1 MNKEGREGQQ
11 KKEGDISNVT
21 MKEDT
26 PVEMAAEMAKA
37 LNARGGGPTATKK
50 KRKEGANYFENR
62 TYHARDHDKSK
73 LFMQDTQF
81 EIKSGLPKNK
91 RKIPGTNKFFTLNGC
106 ELGHFHH
113 IYTSSHTKEENCA
126 AVRLFPCACGP
137 CAAQLRTEWDES
149 IDDWKDQPRFHNRL
163 DCWMGP
169 NWKELNDWKFIKVG
183 PVLPKKAGEKQTEKL
198 QEYEDECRTH
208 HDHLLGDYDMRGLA
222 EIEVGKTGAMEGA
235 VNSECPD
242 GYYLIRWTGTAF
254 RLTEPWEVEGCAEP
268 MPVGTWVC
276 KGRYI

>member
-1 MNKEGREGQQ
+1 
-11 KKEGDISNVT
+11 
-21 MKEDT
+21 
-26 PVEMAAEMAKA
+26 
-37 LNARGGGPTATKK
+37 
-50 KRKEGANYFENR
+50 
-62 TYHARDHDKSK
+62 
-73 LFMQDTQF
+73 
-81 EIKSGLPKNK
+81 
-91 RKIPGTNKFFTLNGC
+91 
-106 ELGHFHH
+106 
-113 IYTSSHTKEENCA
+113 
-126 AVRLFPCACGP
+126 
-137 CAAQLRTEWDES
+137 
-149 IDDWKDQPRFHNRL
+149 
-163 DCWMGP
+163 MGP

-222 EIEVGKTGAMEGA
+222 EIEVGKTGAMEGT

-276 KGRYI
+276 KGRYLTRVVGCPNWFYFHHNAPELLFRLQYVVVPDCTVQKYEKGRVEPNTWGNLRRDQRLCAKLNLFNVPDNMTSLIKQEVEYRNKLGYVEMEEAEEDAATGNTTQNGQGEDSGEEGNGEYSDSEDEE